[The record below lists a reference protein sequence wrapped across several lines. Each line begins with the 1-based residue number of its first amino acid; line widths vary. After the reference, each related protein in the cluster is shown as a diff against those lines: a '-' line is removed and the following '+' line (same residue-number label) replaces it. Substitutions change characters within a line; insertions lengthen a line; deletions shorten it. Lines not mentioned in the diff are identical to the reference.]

1 MAFGPVHC
9 ADASPCLAKGEKFC
23 DLLSYLRSLLAIKG
37 EKFCEE
43 LGICSIRL
51 IQRPLKVRD
60 FVNLDGLIL
69 AIALVFRLE
78 AVFVVKNGEKFCEV
92 LGKERGIKGT
102 LRKVSKSVKSAG
114 VHIFPHKNY
123 ST

>member
-1 MAFGPVHC
+1 V
-9 ADASPCLAKGEKFC
+9 
-23 DLLSYLRSLLAIKG
+23 RSFVKR
-37 EKFCEE
+37 

-51 IQRPLKVRD
+51 IHRPLKVRD

-69 AIALVFRLE
+69 AIAPVFRLE
-78 AVFVVKNGEKFCEV
+78 AVLVVRNGEKFCEV
-92 LGKERGIKGT
+92 LGKECGIRGT